1 MRQVQEQLNTDLV
14 GLPEA
19 KAELQA
25 LIANVVVDA
34 EREEAGMRVPNRTRH
49 LIFAGNPGTG
59 KTTFADGI
67 AKIYHALNVVPK
79 DKVSRVTGVDLISPY
94 ENGTPKRVK
103 EKFEAAKGGVLF
115 IDEAY
120 GMVTGQ
126 QNEAGQQA
134 VDTLNELITANPD
147 TVVIMA
153 GYPDR
158 LNEIFALNEGM
169 ARRFPTTI
177 TFSNFSAEDRRSILR
192 AKMDKDGF
200 TFGSGEQGKR
210 AKSLMLDALLDT
222 GDGNAGDVENL
233 WSKVLQAHSARIAPL
248 LASSKDKQALLR
260 RLTAED
266 VQVGHDM
273 FVAQSR
279 VENPIRQLVAVPNGR
294 KRS

>member
-1 MRQVQEQLNTDLV
+1 M

-19 KAELQA
+19 KAELQT

-34 EREEAGMRVPNRTRH
+34 EREEAGMRVPSRNRH

-67 AKIYHALNVVPK
+67 AKIYHALNLVPK
-79 DKVSRVTGVDLISPY
+79 EKVSRVTGVDLISPY

-153 GYPDR
+153 GYPER

-177 TFSNFSAEDRRSILR
+177 TFTNFSAEDRRAILR
-192 AKMDKDGF
+192 AKIDKDGL
-200 TFGSGEQGKR
+200 TLGTGEQGKK
-210 AKSLMLDALLDT
+210 AKALMLDALLDT

-233 WSKVLQAHSARIAPL
+233 WSKILQAHSARIAPL
-248 LASSKDKQALLR
+248 LASSSDKQALLR
-260 RLTAED
+260 RLSPED
-266 VQVGHDM
+266 VQTGHQM
-273 FVAQSR
+273 FLAQSR

-294 KRS
+294 KRSQS